1 MDLQKA
7 DTELATRFDQ
17 ESYNTNEY
25 KSFARS
31 FKSTL
36 KKIGNEN
43 GFKIAKFSVGHF
55 YISGFLEMK
64 DGKLIYFSHDNGS
77 ERILV
82 RTAKHLK
89 DFASGHN
96 NYCLFSELGEKVNY
110 INHYHNLS

>member
-1 MDLQKA
+1 MNLSTA
-7 DTELATRFDQ
+7 DSKLATRFNQ
-17 ESYNTNEY
+17 ECENTNEY
-25 KSFARS
+25 KSFTRS

-36 KKIGNEN
+36 KKIGDEN

-55 YISGFLEMK
+55 YVSGFLEMK
-64 DGKLIYFSHDNGS
+64 DGKLIYFSHHNGDS
-77 ERILV
+77 RILV

-89 DFASGHN
+89 DFTGGHN